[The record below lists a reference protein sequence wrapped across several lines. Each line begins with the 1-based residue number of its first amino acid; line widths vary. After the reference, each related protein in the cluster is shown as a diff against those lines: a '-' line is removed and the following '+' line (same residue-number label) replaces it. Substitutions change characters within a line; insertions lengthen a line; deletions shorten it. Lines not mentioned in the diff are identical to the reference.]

1 MRKPLVPAIATL
13 TAGLLAAAAAPALAQ
28 PVAISTLPQGSLAYS
43 IASAVAKVGTEK
55 GGLNMR
61 VVGTGGSNVY
71 IPRLHRGEVAFGT
84 SNLFEANFARTG
96 TGNFDGR
103 KNPNV
108 RVAALLMPFAVGIMV
123 AKDTGITS
131 LTGLKGKAFPVGYAR
146 QKLVAVMQRAIFAGV
161 GMKESDLDGVPV
173 PNFAK
178 AAGLLAQ
185 GRLAGMLLAPG
196 SGIVKRTAA
205 RRAVRFVNIP
215 NTPEVLKSIQ
225 TTLPGTRLVLVKP
238 NKRFVSIAEPVHLVG
253 YQYAIIAGKDT
264 KDSDVYK
271 LVKALHD
278 NKAALAQA
286 HGIFRRF
293 NPKKMAAVTNVV
305 PFHPGAVK
313 FYKEAG
319 IWPAK

>member
-1 MRKPLVPAIATL
+1 MIINCIRPLAIGVAL
-13 TAGLLAAAAAPALAQ
+13 CALSAPALAQ
-28 PVAISTLPQGSLAYS
+28 KPVAIGTLPQGSLAYA

-71 IPRLHRGEVAFGT
+71 IPRIHRGEVAFGT
-84 SNLFEANFARTG
+84 SNLFEAKFARTG
-96 TGNFDGR
+96 TGNFAGR

-108 RVAALLMPFAVGIMV
+108 RVVALMMPFAVGIMV
-123 AKDTGITS
+123 ARDTGITS

-146 QKLVAVMQRAIFAGV
+146 QKLVAIMQRAIFASV

-178 AAGLLAQ
+178 AAGLVAQ
-185 GRLAGMLLAPG
+185 GKLAGLLLAPG

-205 RRAVRFVNIP
+205 QRPVRFVDIP
-215 NTPEVLKSIQ
+215 NTPAAQKIIAE
-225 TTLPGTRLVLVKP
+225 TLPGARLVVVKP
-238 NKRFVSIAEPVHLVG
+238 HKRFVSIVEPVHLIG
-253 YQYAIIAGKDT
+253 YQYAIIAGSKTSPDA
-264 KDSDVYK
+264 VYK
-271 LVKALHD
+271 LAKALY
-278 NKAALAQA
+278 NGKKELAAA

-293 NPKKMAAVTNVV
+293 NPKRMASVTDVV
-305 PFHPGAVK
+305 PFHPGAIK

-319 IWPAK
+319 IWKGK